1 MRVLLTGA
9 SSGIGAATARRLA
22 KRGDDVVL
30 VARGREGLDK
40 VAREVE
46 ELGGTALV
54 AEADITDREAL
65 RGAFDRAVAELGGLD
80 AVIAN
85 AGAGA
90 YGLFRDLDPE
100 DVDRTIQVV
109 LIGAANTIR
118 EALPHLERSHGTLV
132 ATASVAGLYPMPLA
146 AAYSAAK
153 HGLRGLVNSIRIELR
168 ATGSDVRIAMVH
180 PGPVDTPFWVN
191 VTPEDFMPP
200 KMPPQIA
207 QDPDEIARQLIR
219 AIEKPRPEQVVGWTM
234 KAVALVPRPLR
245 DLALT
250 QIVRLAIR
258 NAAHDPPGR
267 ALWEP
272 SGEGETTQLA
282 KR

>member
-9 SSGIGAATARRLA
+9 SSGIGAATALRLA
-22 KRGDDVVL
+22 RRGDHVVL
-30 VARGREGLDK
+30 FARSRDGLEE

-46 ELGGTALV
+46 QLGGTATI
-54 AEADITDREAL
+54 AEADITDRPAL
-65 RGAFDRAVAELGGLD
+65 HAAFDEAAAALGGLD

-90 YGLFRDLDPE
+90 YGWFRDADPE
-100 DVDRTIQVV
+100 DVDRTIEVT
-109 LIGAANTIR
+109 LLGAANTIR
-118 EALPHLERSHGTLV
+118 AALPLLERTRGTIV
-132 ATASVAGLYPMPLA
+132 VTASVAGLYPMPLA

-153 HGLRGLVNSIRIELR
+153 HGLRGLVNSLRIELR
-168 ATGSDVRIAMVH
+168 ATGSDVQLAMVH

-207 QDPDEIARQLIR
+207 QDADDIAKALVR
-219 AIEKPRPEQVVGWTM
+219 AIEKPRPEHVVGWAM

-250 QIVRLAIR
+250 QIVRLAER
-258 NAAHDPPGR
+258 HAAHDAPGR
-267 ALWEP
+267 ALWQP
-272 SGEGETTQLA
+272 VGEGETEKLA
-282 KR
+282 ER